1 MWVLRIFLILVIIF
15 LVVGFGV
22 YNSSVTVSVSL
33 FGFITYYDIPM
44 IYVAFWSLVVGMVIS
59 FLLSI
64 SYYLKVHSKLR
75 AQRKE
80 NKNLMEEITTLRNL
94 PLEDVEDEKE

>member
-1 MWVLRIFLILVIIF
+1 MWVLRIFVILVIIF

-22 YNSSVTVSVSL
+22 YNSSVTVSVNL
-33 FGFITYYDIPM
+33 FGFVKYTDIPM

-64 SYYLKVHSKLR
+64 SYYLKVQSGLR

-94 PLEDVEDEKE
+94 PLEDVEEGNE